1 MLAVR
6 LLTLAFLA
14 SVAGPGQLPGQP
26 DTDLILRAVRSY
38 RAEGGRTEVNAF
50 VQVPYLLMQPTT
62 SGPEGRLSYR
72 VEVRVTDSTGLK
84 LLEQSWQNQATAA
97 LRRPDAFAV
106 DMVRFS
112 LAPGR
117 YRLEVAVVDSVSGR
131 RAATGVDLEGFATA
145 PAGVRSAA
153 VPADPT
159 DRGRRHGAPPGG
171 APLGPDAGCRG
182 GPARPDAAPSDR
194 LLPPGGVFTR
204 PGERNAAAPGGG
216 FHGQGA
222 DHDRRNAGGGTDGR
236 WRAQGSARPHRP
248 AAGQLRHGGGPAAG
262 GKTVERAAGFTMAG
276 LDETLEKDVVRRE
289 AAKVTDEGYFEA
301 MSQEELELAKEP
313 LVIVAESGEL
323 SKWSK
328 DLSLRAKRRF
338 LVDFWKR
345 RDPTPD
351 TPVNEARRVFYDGV
365 AYAEKHFGEKG
376 RVSAPGW
383 RTDRGRIYIKY
394 GEPEE
399 QLDRVQAG
407 RAVPYQVWRYRQGRD
422 RYFVFADRSNGI
434 GIYQL
439 VHSNDVKEIGL
450 PNWREIV
457 TQEGVADIGRF
468 LGSTSSTE
476 TPADEPPHYVPFD
489 RGAEYESL

>member
-14 SVAGPGQLPGQP
+14 SAAGPGQLPGQP

-38 RAEGGRTEVNAF
+38 RVEGGRTEVNAF

-112 LAPGR
+112 LTPGR
-117 YRLEVAVVDSVSGR
+117 YRLEVAVVDSVSGH
-131 RAATGVDLEGFATA
+131 RAVTGVDLEGFASA
-145 PAGVRSAA
+145 PAASDLLLSPQIRPTAAGDTVPRPAELRWGQMLVAAAARLDLTPLRPTAYYLLEAYSPAQANGTLRLRVADSTGKALITTAETPVQVPMGGGVLKGQL
-153 VPADPT
+153 DLT
-159 DRGRRHGAPPGG
+159 G
-171 APLGPDAGCRG
+171 
-182 GPARPDAAPSDR
+182 
-194 LLPPGGVFTR
+194 LPPGSYDMV
-204 PGERNAAAPGGG
+204 AAL
-216 FHGQGA
+216 
-222 DHDRRNAGGGTDGR
+222 
-236 WRAQGSARPHRP
+236 
-248 AAGQLRHGGGPAAG
+248 QLG

-289 AAKVTDEGYFEA
+289 AAKVTDAGYFEA
-301 MSQEELELAKEP
+301 MGQEELELAKEP

-434 GIYQL
+434 GVYQL

-468 LGSTSSTE
+468 LGI
-476 TPADEPPHYVPFD
+476 DFFD
-489 RGAEYESL
+489 GNTGR

>member
-38 RAEGGRTEVNAF
+38 RAEAGRTEVHAF
-50 VQVPYLLMQPTT
+50 VQVPYLLMQPTS
-62 SGPEGRLSYR
+62 SGPEARLKYR

-84 LLEQSWQNQATAA
+84 LLEQSWQNEATAA

-131 RAATGVDLEGFATA
+131 AATTGVDLEGFASA
-145 PAGVRSAA
+145 PAASDLLLSPQIRLTAAGDTVPRPAELRWGQMLVAAAARLDLTPLRPTAYYLLEAYSPTEASGTLRLRVADSTGKSMITTAETPVQVPTGGGVLKGQL
-153 VPADPT
+153 DL
-159 DRGRRHGAPPGG
+159 GG
-171 APLGPDAGCRG
+171 
-182 GPARPDAAPSDR
+182 
-194 LLPPGGVFTR
+194 LPPGSYDLV
-204 PGERNAAAPGGG
+204 AALELA
-216 FHGQGA
+216 
-222 DHDRRNAGGGTDGR
+222 
-236 WRAQGSARPHRP
+236 
-248 AAGQLRHGGGPAAG
+248 
-262 GKTVERAAGFTMAG
+262 GKTVERSADFTMAG

-301 MSQEELELAKEP
+301 MSPEELETAKEP
-313 LVIVAESGEL
+313 LVIVAEGGEL

-338 LVDFWKR
+338 LVDFWNR

-351 TPVNEARRVFYDGV
+351 TPVNEARQVFYDGV
-365 AYAEKHFGEKG
+365 AYADKHFGEKG

-383 RTDRGRIYIKY
+383 RTDRGRIYVKY

-407 RAVPYQVWRYRQGRD
+407 RAVPYQVWRYRRGRD
-422 RYFVFADRSNGI
+422 RYYVFADRSNGI

-439 VHSNDVKEIGL
+439 VHSNDVKEIGV

-468 LGSTSSTE
+468 LGIDFFDGSTG
-476 TPADEPPHYVPFD
+476 
-489 RGAEYESL
+489 R

>member
-6 LLTLAFLA
+6 LLTLAFMA

-50 VQVPYLLMQPTT
+50 VQVPYLLMEPTT

-112 LAPGR
+112 LTPGR
-117 YRLEVAVVDSVSGR
+117 YRLEVAVVDSVSGH
-131 RAATGVDLEGFATA
+131 RAVTGVDLEGFASA
-145 PAGVRSAA
+145 PAASDLLLSPQIRPTAAGDTVPRPAELRWGQMLVAAAARLDLTPLRPTAYYLLEAYSPAQANGTLRLRVADSTGKAMITTAETPVQVPMGGGVLKGQL
-153 VPADPT
+153 D
-159 DRGRRHGAPPGG
+159 
-171 APLGPDAGCRG
+171 LAG
-182 GPARPDAAPSDR
+182 
-194 LLPPGGVFTR
+194 LPPGSYDMV
-204 PGERNAAAPGGG
+204 AAL
-216 FHGQGA
+216 
-222 DHDRRNAGGGTDGR
+222 
-236 WRAQGSARPHRP
+236 
-248 AAGQLRHGGGPAAG
+248 QLG

-289 AAKVTDEGYFEA
+289 AAKVTDAGYFEA
-301 MSQEELELAKEP
+301 MGQEELELAKEP

-434 GIYQL
+434 GVYQL

-468 LGSTSSTE
+468 LGI
-476 TPADEPPHYVPFD
+476 DFFD
-489 RGAEYESL
+489 GNTGR

>member
-6 LLTLAFLA
+6 LLTLAFMA

-50 VQVPYLLMQPTT
+50 VQVPYLLMEPTT

-112 LAPGR
+112 LTPGR
-117 YRLEVAVVDSVSGR
+117 YRLEVAVVDSVSGH
-131 RAATGVDLEGFATA
+131 RAVTGVDLEGFASA
-145 PAGVRSAA
+145 PAASDLLLSPQIRPTAAGDTVPRPAELRWGQMLVAAAARLDLTPLRPTAYYLLEAYSPAQANGTLRLRVADSTGKAMITTAETPVQVPMGGGVLKGQL
-153 VPADPT
+153 DLT
-159 DRGRRHGAPPGG
+159 G
-171 APLGPDAGCRG
+171 
-182 GPARPDAAPSDR
+182 
-194 LLPPGGVFTR
+194 LPPGNYDMV
-204 PGERNAAAPGGG
+204 AAL
-216 FHGQGA
+216 
-222 DHDRRNAGGGTDGR
+222 
-236 WRAQGSARPHRP
+236 
-248 AAGQLRHGGGPAAG
+248 QLG

-301 MSQEELELAKEP
+301 MGQEELELAKEP

-434 GIYQL
+434 GVYQL

-468 LGSTSSTE
+468 LGI
-476 TPADEPPHYVPFD
+476 DFFD
-489 RGAEYESL
+489 GNTGR

>member
-14 SVAGPGQLPGQP
+14 SVAGPGDLPGQP

-112 LAPGR
+112 LAPGH

-131 RAATGVDLEGFATA
+131 RAATGVDLEGFASA
-145 PAGVRSAA
+145 PAASDLLLSPQIRPTAAGDTVPRPAELRWGQMLVAAAARLDLTPLRPTAYYLLEAYSPTEANGTLRLRVADSTGKALISTAETPVQVPTGGGVLKGQL
-153 VPADPT
+153 DLT
-159 DRGRRHGAPPGG
+159 G
-171 APLGPDAGCRG
+171 
-182 GPARPDAAPSDR
+182 
-194 LLPPGGVFTR
+194 LPPGNYDMV
-204 PGERNAAAPGGG
+204 AA
-216 FHGQGA
+216 
-222 DHDRRNAGGGTDGR
+222 
-236 WRAQGSARPHRP
+236 
-248 AAGQLRHGGGPAAG
+248 LELG
-262 GKTVERAAGFTMAG
+262 GKSVERAAGFTMAG

-301 MSQEELELAKEP
+301 MSVEELELAKEP
-313 LVIVAESGEL
+313 LVILAESGEL
-323 SKWSK
+323 SKWSR

-351 TPVNEARRVFYDGV
+351 TPVNEARQVFYEGV
-365 AYAEKHFGEKG
+365 AYADKTFGEKG

-383 RTDRGRIYIKY
+383 RTDRGRIYVKY

-399 QLDRVQAG
+399 LLDRVQAG
-407 RAVPYQVWRYRQGRD
+407 RAVPYQVWRYRRGRD
-422 RYFVFADRSNGI
+422 RYYVFADRSNGI

-439 VHSNDVKEIGL
+439 VHSNDVKEIGV

-468 LGSTSSTE
+468 LGV
-476 TPADEPPHYVPFD
+476 DFFD
-489 RGAEYESL
+489 GTAGR

>member
-1 MLAVR
+1 M
-6 LLTLAFLA
+6 A

-50 VQVPYLLMQPTT
+50 VQVPYLLMEPTT

-112 LAPGR
+112 LTPGR
-117 YRLEVAVVDSVSGR
+117 YRLEVAVVDSVSGH
-131 RAATGVDLEGFATA
+131 RAVTGVDLEGFASA
-145 PAGVRSAA
+145 PAASDLLLSPQIRPTAAGDTVPRPAELRWGQMLVAAAARLDLTPLRPTAYYLLEAYSPAQANGTLRLRVADSTGKAMITTAETPVQVPMGGGVLKGQL
-153 VPADPT
+153 DLT
-159 DRGRRHGAPPGG
+159 G
-171 APLGPDAGCRG
+171 
-182 GPARPDAAPSDR
+182 
-194 LLPPGGVFTR
+194 LPPGNYDMV
-204 PGERNAAAPGGG
+204 AAL
-216 FHGQGA
+216 
-222 DHDRRNAGGGTDGR
+222 
-236 WRAQGSARPHRP
+236 
-248 AAGQLRHGGGPAAG
+248 QLG

-289 AAKVTDEGYFEA
+289 AAKVTDAGYFEA
-301 MSQEELELAKEP
+301 MGQEELELAKEP

-434 GIYQL
+434 GVYQL

-468 LGSTSSTE
+468 LGI
-476 TPADEPPHYVPFD
+476 DFFD
-489 RGAEYESL
+489 GNTGR

>member
-117 YRLEVAVVDSVSGR
+117 YRLEVAVVDSVSGH
-131 RAATGVDLEGFATA
+131 RAATGVDLEGFTSA
-145 PAGVRSAA
+145 PAASDLLLSPQIRPTAAGDTVPRPAELRWGQMLVAAAARLDLTPLRPTAYYLLEAYSPAQADGTLRLRVADSTGKALITTAETPVQVPTGGGVLKGQL
-153 VPADPT
+153 DLT
-159 DRGRRHGAPPGG
+159 G
-171 APLGPDAGCRG
+171 
-182 GPARPDAAPSDR
+182 
-194 LLPPGGVFTR
+194 LPPGSYDMV
-204 PGERNAAAPGGG
+204 AAL
-216 FHGQGA
+216 
-222 DHDRRNAGGGTDGR
+222 
-236 WRAQGSARPHRP
+236 
-248 AAGQLRHGGGPAAG
+248 QLG
-262 GKTVERAAGFTMAG
+262 GKTVERVAGFTMAG

-289 AAKVTDEGYFEA
+289 AAKVTDAGYFEA
-301 MSQEELELAKEP
+301 MGQEELELAKEP

-345 RDPTPD
+345 RDQTPD

-434 GIYQL
+434 GVYQL

-468 LGSTSSTE
+468 LGI
-476 TPADEPPHYVPFD
+476 DFFD
-489 RGAEYESL
+489 GNTGR

>member
-6 LLTLAFLA
+6 LLALAFLT
-14 SVAGPGQLPGQP
+14 SVAGPGELPGQP

-50 VQVPYLLMQPTT
+50 MQVPYLLMQPTT

-131 RAATGVDLEGFATA
+131 RAATGVDLEGFA
-145 PAGVRSAA
+145 S
-153 VPADPT
+153 
-159 DRGRRHGAPPGG
+159 APPASDLLLSPQIRPTAAGDTVPRPAELRWGQMLVAASARLDLTPLRPTAYYLLEAYSPTEVNGTLRLRVADSTGKALITTAETPVQVPTGG
-171 APLGPDAGCRG
+171 GVLKGQLDLTG
-182 GPARPDAAPSDR
+182 
-194 LLPPGGVFTR
+194 LPPGSYDMV
-204 PGERNAAAPGGG
+204 AAL
-216 FHGQGA
+216 
-222 DHDRRNAGGGTDGR
+222 
-236 WRAQGSARPHRP
+236 
-248 AAGQLRHGGGPAAG
+248 QLG
-262 GKTVERAAGFTMAG
+262 GKTVERAAEFTMAG

-301 MSQEELELAKEP
+301 MSQEELELAKAP

-323 SKWSK
+323 NKWSN

-351 TPVNEARRVFYDGV
+351 TPVNEARQVFYDGV
-365 AYAEKHFGEKG
+365 AYADKNFGEKG
-376 RVSAPGW
+376 RVSSPGW
-383 RTDRGRIYIKY
+383 RTDRGRIYVKY
-394 GEPEE
+394 GEPDE

-407 RAVPYQVWRYRQGRD
+407 RAVPYQVWRFRRGRD
-422 RYFVFADRSNGI
+422 RYYVFADRSNGI

-439 VHSNDVKEIGL
+439 VHSNDVKEIGV

-468 LGSTSSTE
+468 LGVDFFDGSTG
-476 TPADEPPHYVPFD
+476 
-489 RGAEYESL
+489 R

>member
-38 RAEGGRTEVNAF
+38 RVEGGRTEVNAF

-117 YRLEVAVVDSVSGR
+117 YRLEVAVVDSVSGH
-131 RAATGVDLEGFATA
+131 RAATGVDLEGFASA
-145 PAGVRSAA
+145 PAASDLLLSPQIRPTAAGDTVPRPAELRWGQMLVAAAARLDLTPLRPTAYYLLEAYSSAQANGTLRLRVADSTGKALITTAETPVQVPTGGGVLKGQL
-153 VPADPT
+153 DLT
-159 DRGRRHGAPPGG
+159 G
-171 APLGPDAGCRG
+171 
-182 GPARPDAAPSDR
+182 
-194 LLPPGGVFTR
+194 LPPGNYDMV
-204 PGERNAAAPGGG
+204 AAL
-216 FHGQGA
+216 
-222 DHDRRNAGGGTDGR
+222 
-236 WRAQGSARPHRP
+236 
-248 AAGQLRHGGGPAAG
+248 QLG

-313 LVIVAESGEL
+313 LVIIAQSGEL

-365 AYAEKHFGEKG
+365 AYADKHFGEKG

-434 GIYQL
+434 GVFQL

-468 LGSTSSTE
+468 LGI
-476 TPADEPPHYVPFD
+476 DFFD
-489 RGAEYESL
+489 GNTGR

>member
-1 MLAVR
+1 M
-6 LLTLAFLA
+6 TLALLA

-117 YRLEVAVVDSVSGR
+117 YRLEVAVVDSVSGH
-131 RAATGVDLEGFATA
+131 RAATGVDLEGFASA
-145 PAGVRSAA
+145 PAASDLLLSPQIRPTAAGDTVPRPAELRWGQMLVAAAARLDLTPLRPTAYYLLEAYSPAQANGTLRLRVADSAGKALITTAETPVQVPTGGGVLKGQL
-153 VPADPT
+153 D
-159 DRGRRHGAPPGG
+159 
-171 APLGPDAGCRG
+171 LAG
-182 GPARPDAAPSDR
+182 
-194 LLPPGGVFTR
+194 LPPGSYDMV
-204 PGERNAAAPGGG
+204 AAL
-216 FHGQGA
+216 
-222 DHDRRNAGGGTDGR
+222 
-236 WRAQGSARPHRP
+236 
-248 AAGQLRHGGGPAAG
+248 QLG

-301 MSQEELELAKEP
+301 MAQEELELAKEP
-313 LVIVAESGEL
+313 LVIIAESGEL

-434 GIYQL
+434 GVYQL

-468 LGSTSSTE
+468 LGI
-476 TPADEPPHYVPFD
+476 DFFD
-489 RGAEYESL
+489 GNTGR

>member
-50 VQVPYLLMQPTT
+50 VQVPYLLMEPTT

-112 LAPGR
+112 LTPGR
-117 YRLEVAVVDSVSGR
+117 YRLEVAVVDSVSGH
-131 RAATGVDLEGFATA
+131 RAVTGVDLEGFASA
-145 PAGVRSAA
+145 PAASDLLLSPQIRPTAAGDTVPRPAELRWGQMLVAAAARLDLTPLRPTAYYLLEAYSPAQANGTLRLRVADSTGKAMITTAETPVQVPMGGGVLKGQL
-153 VPADPT
+153 D
-159 DRGRRHGAPPGG
+159 
-171 APLGPDAGCRG
+171 LAG
-182 GPARPDAAPSDR
+182 
-194 LLPPGGVFTR
+194 LPPGSYDMV
-204 PGERNAAAPGGG
+204 AAL
-216 FHGQGA
+216 
-222 DHDRRNAGGGTDGR
+222 
-236 WRAQGSARPHRP
+236 
-248 AAGQLRHGGGPAAG
+248 QLG

-289 AAKVTDEGYFEA
+289 AAKVTDAGYFEA
-301 MSQEELELAKEP
+301 MGQEELELAKEP

-434 GIYQL
+434 GVYQL

-468 LGSTSSTE
+468 LGI
-476 TPADEPPHYVPFD
+476 DFFD
-489 RGAEYESL
+489 GNTGR

>member
-38 RAEGGRTEVNAF
+38 RVEGGRTEVNAF

-117 YRLEVAVVDSVSGR
+117 YRLEVAVVDSVSGH
-131 RAATGVDLEGFATA
+131 RAATGVDLEGFASA
-145 PAGVRSAA
+145 PAASDLLLSPQIRPTAAGDTVPRPAELRWGQMLVAAAARLDLTPLRPTAYYLLEAYSSAQANGTLRLLVADSTGKALITTAETPVQVPTGGGVLKGQL
-153 VPADPT
+153 DLT
-159 DRGRRHGAPPGG
+159 G
-171 APLGPDAGCRG
+171 
-182 GPARPDAAPSDR
+182 
-194 LLPPGGVFTR
+194 LPPGNYDMV
-204 PGERNAAAPGGG
+204 AAL
-216 FHGQGA
+216 
-222 DHDRRNAGGGTDGR
+222 
-236 WRAQGSARPHRP
+236 
-248 AAGQLRHGGGPAAG
+248 QLG

-313 LVIVAESGEL
+313 LVIIAQSGEL

-365 AYAEKHFGEKG
+365 AYADKHFGEKG

-434 GIYQL
+434 GVFQL

-468 LGSTSSTE
+468 LGI
-476 TPADEPPHYVPFD
+476 DFFD
-489 RGAEYESL
+489 GNTGR